1 MLTKDDSIKQKKKC
15 LNMTCIHKLC
25 SRFIYCFGH
34 LRLIDENTKAWTMS
48 IKSQ

>member
-25 SRFIYCFGH
+25 TVDSYTVSDICV
-34 LRLIDENTKAWTMS
+34 W
-48 IKSQ
+48 